1 MMTITQQ
8 LLKLDEYGRQM
19 HTEDSALDLIY
30 ANPTVD
36 LSKLEFDKNTIQS
49 FNNACEMLYIK
60 DRLNSAID
68 LDITPDEYHRDNQQK
83 WRMSDNYKNLDIAKF
98 CLNLCENDEQT
109 QRVGKEL
116 LMYEDR
122 KLFPLLCFLK
132 YMVDTLRENN
142 IVWGVGRGSS
152 VASYVLYLIG
162 IHKIDSLY
170 YGLDVEE
177 FLR

>member
-1 MMTITQQ
+1 MIQQ
-8 LLKLDEYGRQM
+8 LLKLDDYGRQI
-19 HTEDSALDLIY
+19 HTEDSAIDLVY
-30 ANPTVD
+30 HNPTVD
-36 LSKLEFDKNTIQS
+36 LSNLEFDKNTIQS
-49 FNNACEMLYIK
+49 FNNACEMLYIE
-60 DRLNSAID
+60 DRLKSAEE
-68 LDITPDEYHRDNQQK
+68 LEITPDQYHKSNQQK
-83 WRMSDNYKNLDIAKF
+83 WHMPDEYKNLDIAKQ
-98 CLNLCENDEQT
+98 CLDLCETEEQI

-122 KLFPLLCFLK
+122 KLFPLLRFLK
-132 YMVDTLRENN
+132 YMVDTLRENK

-170 YGLDVEE
+170 YDLDVEE